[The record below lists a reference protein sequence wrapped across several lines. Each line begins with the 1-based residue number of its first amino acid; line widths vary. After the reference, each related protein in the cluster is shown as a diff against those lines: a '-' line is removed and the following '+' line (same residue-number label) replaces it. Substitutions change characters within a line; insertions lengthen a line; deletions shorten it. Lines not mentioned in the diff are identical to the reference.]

1 MDPHA
6 VEQRE
11 VEVCQRSA
19 ILVPDVTATPHAGR
33 SATSDQNWK
42 VLVVVNTGVAQPA
55 SVQVHRVI
63 EQRAV
68 AVGSGFQFLEK
79 LRKQRYVERIDLGN
93 LEKLFR
99 IVAMMT
105 RGMVRVRDAD
115 FRIRTVIELAG
126 QLEGDDPCDV
136 GLKRQDLQIEQEL
149 RVVGERRRDTN
160 RPFQIGYGIFRRP
173 RLGTLDL
180 ALDLATAVEVLIDAN
195 AIGYSHSP
203 LEPRD
208 IVVERIEQAAPAAQ
222 RRAPGGG
229 GSAFAEEVL
238 EHDARMRLR
247 GKRCRR

>member
-1 MDPHA
+1 MHPHA
-6 VEQRE
+6 IEQRE
-11 VEVCQRSA
+11 VEICQRRA
-19 ILVPDVTATPHAGR
+19 ILVPDVTATPHSGR
-33 SATSDQNWK
+33 SATRDQNWK
-42 VLVVVNTGVAQPA
+42 VLMVVNTGVAQPA

-68 AVGSGFQFLEK
+68 AVGSGFQFLQKVRE
-79 LRKQRYVERIDLGN
+79 QRHVERIDLGN
-93 LEKLFR
+93 FEELLR

-180 ALDLATAVEVLIDAN
+180 ALDLANAVQVMVDAN
-195 AIGYSHSP
+195 AVGRPH
-203 LEPRD
+203 LLLQTRD
-208 IVVERIEQAAPAAQ
+208 FVVERIEQAATAVRRCTAVAACSI
-222 RRAPGGG
+222 RSTTKSR
-229 GSAFAEEVL
+229 V
-238 EHDARMRLR
+238 
-247 GKRCRR
+247 